1 MAGKLRDTES
11 NQQDCG
17 GGQCISEPSAIP
29 CQRTYQRD
37 GGGRSSRRRHSRNR
51 LRQRLHRRQDS
62 ASKSIVGARA
72 RLWHWCRRLR
82 CSYHS
87 ASSLRE
93 WTVVYT
99 TPQAGSGILGDSQR
113 HLRYNASLYKSV
125 CASEKGHS
133 MKLETSTLQSLP
145 KVLLHEHLDGV
156 LRPSTV
162 IDLAQSAGYTGL
174 PTNDAGELASWFFQ
188 GANQG
193 SLAKYLEGFRHT
205 IAVMQTEEALE
216 RVAYEQAEDLS
227 RDGVVYYETR
237 FAPVFH
243 TQKGLTHQRVVSAVL
258 RGMARGRQDF
268 GIRSGLIICAMRN
281 MNVSLEMAE
290 LAVDFRERGVVGFDL
305 AGEEGGYPPKKHVDA
320 FHYIQRENFNITI
333 HAGEGFGKES
343 IWQAIQYCGAHRIGH
358 GTRLIDDIAVVDGE
372 AVKLGDLAQYVL
384 DKRIPLEIC
393 LLSNI
398 HTGATP
404 GLAEHPFKILYQ
416 EKFRVTLNT
425 DNRLMS
431 NTTMTREFEA
441 AAETFGLSLDDFEK
455 ITVNAMKSAFLPY
468 KERCDF
474 IYSIIK
480 PGYAKIRKQHAANQ
494 SATTSHAH

>member
-1 MAGKLRDTES
+1 
-11 NQQDCG
+11 
-17 GGQCISEPSAIP
+17 
-29 CQRTYQRD
+29 
-37 GGGRSSRRRHSRNR
+37 
-51 LRQRLHRRQDS
+51 
-62 ASKSIVGARA
+62 
-72 RLWHWCRRLR
+72 
-82 CSYHS
+82 
-87 ASSLRE
+87 
-93 WTVVYT
+93 
-99 TPQAGSGILGDSQR
+99 
-113 HLRYNASLYKSV
+113 
-125 CASEKGHS
+125 
-133 MKLETSTLQSLP
+133 MKLEKSLLKSLP

-156 LRPSTV
+156 LRPQTV
-162 IDLAQSAGYTGL
+162 IELADNVHYTEL
-174 PTNDAGELASWFFQ
+174 PTHDPKALGEWFHQ

-193 SLAKYLEGFRHT
+193 SLAKYLQGFAHT
-205 IAVMQTEEALE
+205 IAVMQTEESLE
-216 RVAYEQAEDLS
+216 RVAYEQAQDLS
-227 RDGVVYYETR
+227 QDGVVYFETR

-243 TQKGLTHQRVVSAVL
+243 TQKQLTHQQVVSAVL
-258 RGMARGRQDF
+258 KGLARGRQDF
-268 GIRSGLIICAMRN
+268 GIHSGLIICAMRN

-358 GTRLIDDIAVVDGE
+358 GTRLIDDIAVADGR

-393 LLSNI
+393 LLSNV

-404 GLAEHPFKILYQ
+404 SLAQHPFKILFQ

-441 AAETFGLSLDDFEK
+441 ASESFGLTLDDFEK
-455 ITVNAMKSAFLPY
+455 ITINAMKSAFLPY
-468 KERCDF
+468 RQRCDF
-474 IYSIIK
+474 IYKSLK
-480 PGYAKIRKQHAANQ
+480 PGYAKIRETL
-494 SATTSHAH
+494 SAKHGRS